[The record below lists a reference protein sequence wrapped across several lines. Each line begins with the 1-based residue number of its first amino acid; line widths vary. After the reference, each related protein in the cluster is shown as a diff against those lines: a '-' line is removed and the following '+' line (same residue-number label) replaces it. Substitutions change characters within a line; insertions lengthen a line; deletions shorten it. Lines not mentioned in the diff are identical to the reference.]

1 MSLRRIKQRLAQ
13 AFLIALLL
21 FGLWQIPLSAW
32 LNLWQWL
39 MVKLQE

>member
-32 LNLWQWL
+32 LSLASQAMDWL
-39 MVKLQE
+39 TK